1 MGDPKAQR
9 RDDAASDEALARL
22 RGAIDAVDRSLL
34 AELNK
39 RAELVKQVGEL
50 KREGR
55 ATVYRAGR
63 ERDLVDALTRS
74 NVGAFPT
81 SGLRAVFRE
90 IVSATRSLEARL
102 RIAYLGPE
110 GTFSHAAARAAF
122 GEQADYVPVATIGDV
137 ITAVERHEADHG
149 VVPVENSTDGV
160 VTQTLDALI
169 ETRLALCGET
179 VLRISHCLLSQSGGL
194 EDVKRVASHP
204 QPLAQCRHW
213 LDRHLPG
220 VTRFETPST
229 AAAAA
234 LATKEAGTAAIASAL
249 AGELAGLATVAANIE
264 DRRDNTTRFVVLG
277 GDAPAPSGNDLTSLA
292 YTVRKSESGALHR
305 LLAPF
310 AVHGVNLTSIQA
322 RPLKGTPWEYVF
334 FIDLEGHH
342 SEQRVQ
348 DACADAAKVAT
359 SWRVLGSF
367 PRATNLRAGETG

>member
-1 MGDPKAQR
+1 MGDPKARTAAQS
-9 RDDAASDEALARL
+9 DDADLARL
-22 RGAIDAVDRSLL
+22 RAAIDAVDRDLL

-50 KREGR
+50 KRSER
-55 ATVYRAGR
+55 TSVYRAAR
-63 ERDLVDALTRS
+63 ERDLVDALVR
-74 NVGAFPT
+74 NNLGAFPA
-81 SGLRAVFRE
+81 SGIRAVFRE
-90 IVSATRSLEARL
+90 IISSTRSLEARL
-102 RIAYLGPE
+102 RVAYLGPE
-110 GTFSHAAARAAF
+110 GTFSHAAARAVF
-122 GEQADYVPVATIGDV
+122 GDQAEYVAVSTIGDV

-149 VVPVENSTDGV
+149 IVPVENSTDGI
-160 VTQTLDALI
+160 VTQTIDSLLD
-169 ETRLALCGET
+169 TRLVLCGET
-179 VLRISHCLLSQSGGL
+179 VLQISNCLLSQSGRL

-220 VTRFETPST
+220 IERSETAST

-234 LATKEAGTAAIASAL
+234 LASKEAGTAAIASSL
-249 AGELAGLATVAANIE
+249 AGELSGLATIAASIE
-264 DRRDNTTRFVVLG
+264 DRRDNTTRFLVLG
-277 GDAPAPSGNDLTSLA
+277 GDAPAPSGNDLTCLA

-310 AVHGVNLTSIQA
+310 AAHGVNLTSIQA

-348 DACADAAKVAT
+348 DACADAAKLAT

-367 PRATNLRAGETG
+367 PRAATLRPGEAG

>member
-1 MGDPKAQR
+1 MGDPKAKTT
-9 RDDAASDEALARL
+9 ASAESEHELVRL
-22 RGAIDAVDRSLL
+22 RVAIDAVDRDIL

-50 KREGR
+50 KRAER
-55 ATVYRAGR
+55 SSIYRAAR
-63 ERDLVDALTRS
+63 ERDLVDALVRG
-74 NVGAFPT
+74 NRGAFPA
-81 SGLRAVFRE
+81 SGIRAVFRE
-90 IVSATRSLEARL
+90 IISATRSLEARL

-110 GTFSHAAARAAF
+110 GTFSHAAARASF
-122 GEQADYVPVATIGDV
+122 GEQADYVGVATIADV
-137 ITAVERHEADHG
+137 ITAVERKEADHG
-149 VVPVENSTDGV
+149 VVPVENSTDGI
-160 VTQTLDALI
+160 VTQTLDALVD
-169 ETRLALCGET
+169 TRLALCGET
-179 VLRISHCLLSQSGGL
+179 VLRISHCLLSQSGAL

-204 QPLAQCRHW
+204 QPFAQCRHW

-220 VTRFETPST
+220 IERFETPST

-234 LATKEAGTAAIASAL
+234 LAQKEPGTAAIASAL
-249 AGELAGLATVAANIE
+249 AGELAGLATIAASIE

-277 GDAPAPSGNDLTSLA
+277 GDAPAPSGNDLTCLA

-310 AVHGVNLTSIQA
+310 AAHGVNLTSIQA

-342 SEQRVQ
+342 SEERVQ
-348 DACADAAKVAT
+348 AACADAARLAT

-367 PRATNLRAGETG
+367 PRATNLRPGETA

>member
-1 MGDPKAQR
+1 MGDPKAKTTAR
-9 RDDAASDEALARL
+9 GGEAALAGL
-22 RGAIDAVDRSLL
+22 RAAIDAVDRDIL

-50 KREGR
+50 KRSER
-55 ATVYRAGR
+55 ASVYRAAR
-63 ERDLVDALTRS
+63 ERDLVDALVRS
-74 NVGAFPT
+74 NLGAFPA
-81 SGLRAVFRE
+81 SGIRAVFRE
-90 IVSATRSLEARL
+90 IISATYSLEARL
-102 RIAYLGPE
+102 RIAYLGPD
-110 GTFSHAAARAAF
+110 GTFSHAAARATF
-122 GEQADYVPVATIGDV
+122 GEQAEYVSVATIGDV
-137 ITAVERHEADHG
+137 ITAIERHEADLG

-179 VLRISHCLLSQSGGL
+179 VLRISQFLLSQSGKL

-204 QPLAQCRHW
+204 QPLAQCRSW

-220 VTRFETPST
+220 IERFETPST
-229 AAAAA
+229 AAAAQ
-234 LATKEAGTAAIASAL
+234 LAQREPGTAAIASAL
-249 AGELAGLATVAANIE
+249 AGELTGLATVAANIE
-264 DRRDNTTRFVVLG
+264 DRRDNTTRFLVVG
-277 GDAPAPSGNDLTSLA
+277 GDAPGPSGNDLTCLA

-310 AVHGVNLTSIQA
+310 AAHGVNLTSIQA

-348 DACADAAKVAT
+348 DACADAAKLAT

-367 PRATNLRAGETG
+367 PRAATLRPGEAG

>member
-1 MGDPKAQR
+1 MGDPKSKT
-9 RDDAASDEALARL
+9 AATGGEEDLARL
-22 RGAIDAVDRSLL
+22 RTAIDAVDREIL

-39 RAELVKQVGEL
+39 RAELVKQVGQL
-50 KREGR
+50 KRSER
-55 ATVYRAGR
+55 TSVYRSAR
-63 ERDLVDALTRS
+63 ERDLVDALVRS
-74 NVGAFPT
+74 NVGAFPA
-81 SGLRAVFRE
+81 SGIRAVFRE
-90 IVSATRSLEARL
+90 IISSTRSLEARL

-122 GEQADYVPVATIGDV
+122 GDQAEYVPVATIGDV

-149 VVPVENSTDGV
+149 VVPVENSTDGI
-160 VTQTLDALI
+160 VTQTLDSLLD
-169 ETRLALCGET
+169 TRLVLCGET
-179 VLRISHCLLSQSGGL
+179 VLRISNCLLSQSGRL

-220 VTRFETPST
+220 IERYETPST

-234 LATKEAGTAAIASAL
+234 LATHEPGTAAIASAL
-249 AGELAGLATVAANIE
+249 AGDLSGLATIVANIE
-264 DRRDNTTRFVVLG
+264 DRRDNTTRFLVLG
-277 GDAPAPSGNDLTSLA
+277 GDAPAPSGNDLTCLA
-292 YTVRKSESGALHR
+292 YTVRKGESGALHR

-310 AVHGVNLTSIQA
+310 AAHAVNLTSIQA

-348 DACADAAKVAT
+348 DACADAAKLAT

-367 PRATNLRAGETG
+367 PRAATLRPGEAG